1 MRCNARKKHRLGKFP
16 SGTKC
21 RLKCRRGYRHNPKS
35 GPLKTKCLW
44 NGDWSPVGGCEAKMC
59 DPLPFLEN
67 GIIDPPDCATNPQP
81 GGKWQNNSFQK
92 IRENTHNFYTV
103 KKALYKYIHF

>member
-1 MRCNARKKHRLGKFP
+1 
-16 SGTKC
+16 
-21 RLKCRRGYRHNPKS
+21 
-35 GPLKTKCLW
+35 
-44 NGDWSPVGGCEAKMC
+44 MC

-103 KKALYKYIHF
+103 KKTLYKYVHF